1 MELLTKSVLV
11 TVPGH
16 IVVPCFLP
24 VGHYDV
30 TSHLTHFALLDA
42 HDVETGLHLLSDQRL
57 GRGHEDDFPPG
68 EPAVE
73 VVHHHGGDE
82 SFAQA
87 RWKTHQSVVEK
98 ARSHDVNLAQEE
110 KKTRFGCSLFLD
122 PFFFFVKYT

>member
-1 MELLTKSVLV
+1 MELLTKSGLV

-16 IVVPCFLP
+16 IVVPSFLP

-68 EPAVE
+68 EPAVK

-82 SFAQA
+82 SFAQS

-98 ARSHDVNLAQEE
+98 ARPHDVNLAQVR
-110 KKTRFGCSLFLD
+110 KKHVLDLGCFLIT
-122 PFFFFVKYT
+122 FSFL